1 MRFLPAGLLYRE
13 TRIPLFGFPSGAPPD
28 SSRNKPARA
37 PSPIQPHLRMKKIR
51 FLNSFSLPRAVLCI
65 RLGWFLAVG
74 VAGTGC
80 TEKTEVALKVLRD
93 KAENKMLE
101 TAGEAEV
108 AVELYRREFA
118 SHKEHLVRLKTLM
131 AVHQESL
138 DQAYAANDD
147 RRIQLYSRSVNLLS
161 ARIPEAEK
169 ALLDSLATLDRE
181 KEELRLLKD
190 EIASLQSIGGYE
202 GSESIISA
210 AEKRQEL
217 IRELTQRLREKSKRA
232 KALLDTDAFL
242 KSSKSSQA

>member
-1 MRFLPAGLLYRE
+1 
-13 TRIPLFGFPSGAPPD
+13 
-28 SSRNKPARA
+28 
-37 PSPIQPHLRMKKIR
+37 MKKTR
-51 FLNSFSLPRAVLCI
+51 FANSFIFHDTASWIRNFCMLAAVM
-65 RLGWFLAVG
+65 FA
-74 VAGTGC
+74 AAC

-138 DQAYAANDD
+138 DQAYASRDD
-147 RRIQLYSRSVNLLS
+147 RRIQIYARSVNLLGV
-161 ARIPEAEK
+161 RIPEAEK
-169 ALLDSLATLDRE
+169 ALLDSVATLNRG

-190 EIASLQSIGGYE
+190 EIASLQSMGGYA
-202 GSESIISA
+202 GSESILSA

-217 IRELTQRLREKSKRA
+217 IREITQRLREKSKRA
-232 KALLDTDAFL
+232 KALLDTDALL
-242 KSSKSSQA
+242 KPAKLGQA